1 MFIFGINSSKFYD
14 LSLVDIMKP
23 KIVHAR
29 DKKVMKQLSKLFVES
44 KYSIKEEHKNY
55 VLLKKRNYGNVLIHL
70 PFILI
75 GLFYNGYALLV
86 NLGYFAYSFFKRSNV
101 VLITTEKK
109 DEEGNP
115 LEFDS
120 VRELEVFYE
129 QSTWDKAIELSELE

>member
-1 MFIFGINSSKFYD
+1 
-14 LSLVDIMKP
+14 MKP

-29 DKKVMKQLSKLFVES
+29 DSDIMYQLSDLFVES
-44 KYSIKEEHKNY
+44 KYSVKSEDKNY
-55 VLLKKRNYGNVLIHL
+55 VLLKKNDYGNVLIHL

-75 GLFYNGYALLV
+75 ALFINGYALIV
-86 NLGYFAYSFFKRSNV
+86 NVAYFAYSLFKKSNV
-101 VLITTEKK
+101 ILITTEKL
-109 DEEGNP
+109 DDEGNP

>member
-1 MFIFGINSSKFYD
+1 
-14 LSLVDIMKP
+14 MKP

-29 DKKVMKQLSKLFVES
+29 DSDIMYQLSDLFVES
-44 KYSIKEEHKNY
+44 KYSVKSEDKNY
-55 VLLKKRNYGNVLIHL
+55 VLLKKNDYGNVLIHL

-75 GLFYNGYALLV
+75 ALFINGYALVV
-86 NLGYFAYSFFKRSNV
+86 NVAYFAYSLFKKSNV
-101 VLITTEKK
+101 ILITTEKL
-109 DEEGNP
+109 DDEGNP

>member
-1 MFIFGINSSKFYD
+1 
-14 LSLVDIMKP
+14 MKP

-29 DKKVMKQLSKLFVES
+29 DSKIMHQLSDLFVES
-44 KYSIKEEHKNY
+44 KYSIKEEDKKY
-55 VLLKKRNYGNVLIHL
+55 VLLKKNNYGSLLIHL

-75 GLFYNGYALLV
+75 AIFIDYRALIV
-86 NLGYFAYSFFKRSNV
+86 NLAYFAYSIFQRSNV

-109 DEEGNP
+109 DDKGNP

-120 VRELEVFYE
+120 VRDLEVFYE